1 MPIDAGRLDRKVTIQ
16 TCTPS
21 VGTSGGVALTYA
33 TDATVSAQKVETTG
47 RESRSAG
54 ALRAETDLV
63 LRIRYRSTLTEKHRL
78 YFEGRHY
85 DILSITEEGRRE
97 IQVLQARFTE
107 GAVAA

>member
-16 TCTPS
+16 TRTTTT
-21 VGTSGGVALTYA
+21 GASGGVVTSYA

-78 YFEGRHY
+78 YFESKYY
-85 DILSITEEGRRE
+85 DILAITEEGRRE
-97 IQVLQARFTE
+97 LQVLQARFTE
-107 GAVAA
+107 GAVA